1 MVSCV
6 HVQKYDEEMLCCC
19 PKSIF
24 TPNSPWFTHIDPAA
38 WWLTLVHQGFT
49 LKYSTTFH
57 NISSSHEGGEPLRR
71 GGSCERSEHY
81 LGIDLILKH
90 E

>member
-1 MVSCV
+1 ML
-6 HVQKYDEEMLCCC
+6 KYDEEMLCCC

-57 NISSSHEGGEPLRR
+57 NISSSFNHVMREGNLI
-71 GGSCERSEHY
+71 GGVGV
-81 LGIDLILKH
+81 LV
-90 E
+90 